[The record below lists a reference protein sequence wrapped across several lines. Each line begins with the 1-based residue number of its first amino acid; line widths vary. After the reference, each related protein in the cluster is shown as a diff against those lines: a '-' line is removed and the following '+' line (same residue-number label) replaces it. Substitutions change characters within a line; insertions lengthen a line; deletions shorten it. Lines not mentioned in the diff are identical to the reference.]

1 MTRKHVLRFFE
12 CFTGT
17 IFFIRKFYKGYNETP
32 SIKGMIHMTK
42 LAKVKRFVRENE
54 LAITIGVVTV
64 ATVAMHVY
72 VTKLKNELD
81 AKEA

>member
-1 MTRKHVLRFFE
+1 
-12 CFTGT
+12 
-17 IFFIRKFYKGYNETP
+17 
-32 SIKGMIHMTK
+32 MTK